1 MENLKL
7 LIDSF
12 LSALNNGVLN
22 YAIAISTIIT
32 SLFSILINFRYKK
45 SKDYYRFSLEKVYL
59 PLKKLFFTCN
69 KKSTSKQISD
79 VLLTNETVINTI
91 LIEYY
96 EYFSPNLP
104 ELFQTL
110 IINTKNMDFDKKQ
123 FDKIM
128 NILDKEY
135 VYLKHNLG
143 YPYMSFFDIFMK
155 KSATQK
161 MVTIFSII
169 SHIFILTLCFLYT
182 FIIIFLFMYGTAGQ
196 IITITSITMLILLV
210 FFKVTENN

>member
-69 KKSTSKQISD
+69 KKALANKFQM
-79 VLLTNETVINTI
+79 
-91 LIEYY
+91 YY
-96 EYFSPNLP
+96 
-104 ELFQTL
+104 
-110 IINTKNMDFDKKQ
+110 
-123 FDKIM
+123 
-128 NILDKEY
+128 
-135 VYLKHNLG
+135 
-143 YPYMSFFDIFMK
+143 
-155 KSATQK
+155 
-161 MVTIFSII
+161 
-169 SHIFILTLCFLYT
+169 
-182 FIIIFLFMYGTAGQ
+182 
-196 IITITSITMLILLV
+196 
-210 FFKVTENN
+210 

>member
-143 YPYMSFFDIFMK
+143 YPYMSFGK
-155 KSATQK
+155 ACAAAKPY
-161 MVTIFSII
+161 I
-169 SHIFILTLCFLYT
+169 SRP
-182 FIIIFLFMYGTAGQ
+182 
-196 IITITSITMLILLV
+196 
-210 FFKVTENN
+210 